1 LGEGGTIQLR
11 FEGFNIFNH
20 PQFAVPS
27 NVTVGSAGVG
37 SLVSTTTGMRIL
49 QAGLK
54 VIF

>member
-1 LGEGGTIQLR
+1 MAALR

-20 PQFAVPS
+20 PNFGAPAANISVAQA
-27 NVTVGSAGVG
+27 GSITT
-37 SLVSTTTGMRIL
+37 LTTGMRIL